1 MDRTLR
7 KAAAATVL
15 TLAGGLFLAS
25 DTARAQ
31 GPYGR
36 NTYEDFPFNQGS
48 LFYRPL
54 KPKPRPRP
62 RVVRPRVV
70 QPAPVPYQGGYGT
83 AQPVV
88 PAPATRPRYYYY
100 YPAYPR

>member
-36 NTYEDFPFNQGS
+36 NSYADFPFNQGS

-54 KPKPRPRP
+54 KPKPKPRP
-62 RVVRPRVV
+62 RVVKPRVV
-70 QPAPVPYQGGYGT
+70 QPAPVPYQGGYST
-83 AQPVV
+83 ARPAAPAQP
-88 PAPATRPRYYYY
+88 RSYYY